1 MSRRFEDKVVI
12 VSGAGSVGA
21 GWGNG
26 RAAAVL
32 FAQEGATVFG
42 CDRSLAAMEETAA
55 RIAAFGGR
63 FTPVECDVTGN
74 DAVRAMVADCHAR
87 FGRIDVLVNNV
98 GGSAAGGPDCCSGTP
113 EGAACAGRVWR
124 GGGGAGRPCGG
135 RGCCCCC

>member
-55 RIAAFGGR
+55 RIAARQRQAAVDFH
-63 FTPVECDVTGN
+63 
-74 DAVRAMVADCHAR
+74 DALYRQIADNMR
-87 FGRIDVLVNNV
+87 FGREHLKDILTD
-98 GGSAAGGPDCCSGTP
+98 
-113 EGAACAGRVWR
+113 
-124 GGGGAGRPCGG
+124 
-135 RGCCCCC
+135 